1 MKKNFTIAEFWI
13 ILWVL
18 VNIYEAINSFS
29 MIKDN
34 NIYYLLG
41 ASYLVQAISLFIL
54 YRKKKDLYFY
64 IYCFAYII
72 NLILVITNQT
82 KITLVWVI
90 GYIIGTV
97 INIYIMFIA
106 KKSIQGMGEKVI

>member
-1 MKKNFTIAEFWI
+1 MKKQFTIAEFWI
-13 ILWVL
+13 ILFVL

-41 ASYLVQAISLFIL
+41 ASFLVQAISLSIL
-54 YRKKKDLYFY
+54 YRKKQELYFY

-72 NLILVITNQT
+72 NLILVITNQP
-82 KITLVWVI
+82 KITLVWII
-90 GYIIGTV
+90 GFIIGTV

-106 KKSIQGMGEKVI
+106 KKSIQGMGKK